1 MEPATYLSAW
11 AWSTHVCTSQFHKC
25 VLLTVEGDLLKRM
38 VNSGRDIITAHCTWE
53 GDPEDLD
60 FDKNAWA
67 GGRTDTPRFASAH
80 CALQRPGG
88 ASCKAMAQVEQ
99 VLHIALSGLS
109 RLRLLAQAFM
119 LLQQVGA
126 CRIILNASRGTQVA
140 PALASALTAQRAQ

>member
-53 GDPEDLD
+53 GDAEDSD

-67 GGRTDTPRFASAH
+67 GGRTAPQGLQELTAH
-80 CALQRPGG
+80 CEGQEVRPATPCPGRAG
-88 ASCKAMAQVEQ
+88 VAQCTLRAVW
-99 VLHIALSGLS
+99 
-109 RLRLLAQAFM
+109 LRLLAQGSCSCNKRVPVESSSM
-119 LLQQVGA
+119 P
-126 CRIILNASRGTQVA
+126 RRY
-140 PALASALTAQRAQ
+140 